1 MGVVIYEEIF
11 DIHIILIFSSP
22 VSAQDLNQINQMD
35 MDDINEIHV
44 DKSYIL
50 PNSLNK
56 SFSNLKKK
64 QYLLQQTNLMK
75 K

>member
-56 SFSNLKKK
+56 SFSNLKK
-64 QYLLQQTNLMK
+64 NNIFCNRRI
-75 K
+75 